1 MLGAKPFNPYC
12 IMYRDNQREI
22 VKSMGNWLG
31 GMPWD
36 VFSTITYRYD
46 IKAEQNRKIMTD
58 LEKYLKSLDKP
69 FNMFWV
75 TEFTNYNY
83 NTHNHL
89 LVKGNIVRDI
99 NLHTCAILLTFSTG
113 NRFSGQHFS
122 ILGKQT
128 YTSCLGK
135 GSALSFTLA

>member
-1 MLGAKPFNPYC
+1 
-12 IMYRDNQREI
+12 MYLNNQREI

-36 VFSTITYRYD
+36 IFSTITYRYD
-46 IKAEQNRKIMTD
+46 IKAKQNFKIMTG
-58 LEKYLKSLDKP
+58 LEEYLKSLDKP

-89 LVKGNIVRDI
+89 LSKGDIIGDI
-99 NLHTCAILLTFSTG
+99 NYHLKSKSLIGDHVKHLPYEEGASMYVSKFICDEKANYNMIKNS
-113 NRFSGQHFS
+113 
-122 ILGKQT
+122 
-128 YTSCLGK
+128 
-135 GSALSFTLA
+135 